1 MRIRVVPP
9 TKKKQAKLRVCAYAR
24 VSTDSQEQEDS
35 LENQTAYYQQ
45 RIESNPEWEFAGVYS
60 DEGISGFV
68 ARRPGFQRML
78 ADARAGKFN
87 LILVKSISRF
97 ARNTQTLLEATREL
111 KALGIGV
118 VFELQEINT
127 LTSAGELML
136 TIKGAFFQAESES
149 ASQGAK
155 LITRHKFER
164 LEHHHKSAETYGYR
178 PDEHGNIVI
187 DEGKATVV
195 RRIFDMAERGVWNSK
210 IKDALN
216 KENIPA
222 PNGGKWDDTGIARV
236 LHNVMYK
243 GDLILQ
249 KYTKDSNRVKR
260 LNRGE
265 QDQWYITDNH
275 PAIVS
280 PEQWDRVQEKLAERR
295 KHLDT
300 PLPPAPATPRSSRT
314 QYPLTNMLY
323 CPRCGEKLL
332 HKWSNGRREY
342 WACKTNIKV
351 SAAAC
356 KGIWLPGTVAN
367 TWGEITEPVTVIQY
381 QDNDGMDHFTA
392 IPKDEY
398 EAFSECPYGK
408 EKQA

>member
-1 MRIRVVPP
+1 MRIRVVKPK
-9 TKKKQAKLRVCAYAR
+9 KKKQAKLRVCAYAR
-24 VSTDSQEQEDS
+24 VSTDSEEQEDS
-35 LENQTAYYQQ
+35 LENQTAYYRQH
-45 RIESNPEWEFAGVYS
+45 IGSNPEWEFAGIYS

-68 ARRPGFQRML
+68 SRRPGFQQML
-78 ADARAGKFN
+78 ADAREGKFD

-155 LITRHKFER
+155 LMYRHKHER
-164 LEHHHKSAETYGYR
+164 LEYSPRCAATYGYR
-178 PDEHGNIVI
+178 PDENGNIVI
-187 DEGKATVV
+187 DEEKAAVV

-210 IKDALN
+210 IRDHLN
-216 KENIPA
+216 KENITA
-222 PNGGKWDDTGIARV
+222 PNGGQWDDTGIARV

-249 KYTKDSNRVKR
+249 KYTKDSNRVKK
-260 LNRGE
+260 LNQGE
-265 QDQWYITDNH
+265 EDQWYIRDNH

-300 PLPPAPATPRSSRT
+300 PLHPAPTTRRSSRT
-314 QYPLTNMLY
+314 QYPLSNMLY
-323 CPRCGEKLL
+323 CPLCGEKLI
-332 HKWSNGRREY
+332 HNWSCGTREY
-342 WACKTNIKV
+342 WACKTNLKV

-356 KGIWLPGTVAN
+356 KGVWLPATVAN
-367 TWGEITEPVTVIQY
+367 TWGEITEPVTVIHY
-381 QDNDGMDHFTA
+381 KDSDGMDRYTA

-398 EAFSECPYGK
+398 EEFSECPYGK
-408 EKQA
+408 EKES